1 MKKIRPTL
9 TIALILISST
19 LFSAESEKDGY
30 KHTGLVAAFIP
41 TTNTVIIDDKN
52 YHIDNEVVMHYLKDD
67 ENPRLFN
74 LTRPA
79 LSLQSGQR
87 VGFNLDPSNIVP
99 PRISE
104 IWFLKDPEQ

>member
-41 TTNTVIIDDKN
+41 TTSTVIIDDKN
-52 YHIDNEVVMHYLKDD
+52 YHLDNEAVIHYQEGE

-74 LTRPA
+74 LSKSGT
-79 LSLQSGQR
+79 SLQSGQR
-87 VGFNLDPSNIVP
+87 VGFNLDRSNVVP

>member
-9 TIALILISST
+9 TIALILMSST

-41 TTNTVIIDDKN
+41 TTGTVIIDDKH
-52 YHIDNEVVMHYLKDD
+52 YRIDNEVVRHYLEDD
-67 ENPRLFN
+67 DTPRLFN
-74 LTRPA
+74 LSIPGI
-79 LSLQSGQR
+79 SLPSGQR
-87 VGFNLDPSNIVP
+87 VGFNLDRLNVVP

-104 IWFLKDPEQ
+104 IWFLKDPDQ